1 MQSNQIIIGASS
13 FLLGVT
19 ACLLCIHPTGNDE
32 RLDSAQLP
40 EKPKTRIKHPS
51 SLKNSTRFRRDRAQ
65 HDKIPNSTNDLIDI
79 KTIRP
84 FLSMSLNHLRNDTEL
99 IIRGLSLSDAKE
111 VSSATNEA
119 ANAVLQL
126 EAKLVT
132 LKTDSEGNQF
142 LLIPPHPEQSAKII
156 EQLETRFRNVFPD
169 QTSSFLA
176 EVASQ
181 ELYGVAH
188 TRNDQH
194 TRKLYST
201 TSVNNSLNW
210 VDSIINDQG
219 EEISAYFHP
228 HHKGIPEQ
236 YTHLLKSV
244 GIVDRN
250 TLIESHR

>member
-1 MQSNQIIIGASS
+1 
-13 FLLGVT
+13 
-19 ACLLCIHPTGNDE
+19 
-32 RLDSAQLP
+32 
-40 EKPKTRIKHPS
+40 
-51 SLKNSTRFRRDRAQ
+51 
-65 HDKIPNSTNDLIDI
+65 
-79 KTIRP
+79 
-84 FLSMSLNHLRNDTEL
+84 L

-142 LLIPPHPEQSAKII
+142 LLIPPHPEQSAK
-156 EQLETRFRNVFPD
+156 N

-228 HHKGIPEQ
+228 HYKGIPEK